1 MKTALVTGSS
11 RGIGAAIARRLHADG
26 WKVYINYLESEE
38 KALAIARELGAEAI
52 RADVADPAQVRAMFR
67 QIGEVDLLVN
77 NAGIVVP
84 GLLQD
89 ISDDV
94 WQRLRGVNLDGVF
107 YCCREVIPQM
117 VHRKSGVIINI
128 ASVCGVYGSS
138 AESAYST
145 TKAAVIGLSK
155 SLAKELGPS
164 GIRVNAVAPG
174 FIDTDMTAC
183 FSVADRAAVA
193 DETPLCRTGSPEDV
207 AQLVAFLASD
217 SASFITGQV
226 CGCDGGLIL

>member
-26 WKVYINYLESEE
+26 WKVYLNYLESED
-38 KALAIARELGAEAI
+38 KARSLASELGTEAI
-52 RADVADPAQVRAMFR
+52 KADVADPGQVAAMFER
-67 QIGEVDLLVN
+67 TGGLDLLVN

-89 ISDDV
+89 ISDEM
-94 WQRLRGVNLDGVF
+94 WARLRGVNLDGVF
-107 YCCREVIPQM
+107 FCCRAAIPHM
-117 VHRKSGVIINI
+117 VQQKSGVILNI

-145 TKAAVIGLSK
+145 TKAGVIGLSK

-183 FSVADRAAVA
+183 FSEGDRALVA
-193 DETPLCRTGSPEDV
+193 GDTPLGRTGSPEDV
-207 AQLVAFLASD
+207 AELVAFLASD
-217 SASFITGQV
+217 SALFITGQV

>member
-26 WKVYINYLESEE
+26 WKVYLNYLESED
-38 KALAIARELGAEAI
+38 KARSLASELGTEAI
-52 RADVADPAQVRAMFR
+52 KADVADPWQVAAMFER
-67 QIGEVDLLVN
+67 TGGLDLLVN

-89 ISDDV
+89 ISDEM
-94 WQRLRGVNLDGVF
+94 WARLRGVNLDGVF
-107 YCCREVIPQM
+107 FCCRAAIPHM
-117 VHRKSGVIINI
+117 VHQKSGVILNI

-145 TKAAVIGLSK
+145 TKAGVIGLSK

-183 FSVADRAAVA
+183 FSEGDRALVA
-193 DETPLCRTGSPEDV
+193 GDTPLGRTGSPEDV
-207 AQLVAFLASD
+207 AELVAFLASD
-217 SASFITGQV
+217 AASFITGQV

>member
-11 RGIGAAIARRLHADG
+11 RGIGAAIARRLHTDG
-26 WKVYINYLESEE
+26 WKVYLNYLESED
-38 KALAIARELGAEAI
+38 KARSLASELGTEAI
-52 RADVADPAQVRAMFR
+52 KADVADPGQVAAMFER
-67 QIGEVDLLVN
+67 TGGLDLLVD

-89 ISDDV
+89 ISDEM
-94 WQRLRGVNLDGVF
+94 WARLRGVNLDGVF
-107 YCCREVIPQM
+107 FCCRAAIPHM
-117 VHRKSGVIINI
+117 VHQKSGVILNI

-145 TKAAVIGLSK
+145 TKAGVIGLSR

-183 FSVADRAAVA
+183 FSEGDRALVA
-193 DETPLCRTGSPEDV
+193 GDTPLGRTGSPEDV
-207 AQLVAFLASD
+207 AELVAFLASD
-217 SASFITGQV
+217 AASFITGQV

>member
-26 WKVYINYLESEE
+26 WKVYLNYLESED
-38 KALAIARELGAEAI
+38 KARSLASELGTEAI
-52 RADVADPAQVRAMFR
+52 KADVADPGQVAAMFER
-67 QIGEVDLLVN
+67 TGGLDLLVN

-89 ISDDV
+89 ISDEM
-94 WQRLRGVNLDGVF
+94 WARLRGVNLDGVF
-107 YCCREVIPQM
+107 FCCRAAIPHM
-117 VHRKSGVIINI
+117 VHQKSGVILNI

-145 TKAAVIGLSK
+145 TKAGVIGLSK

-183 FSVADRAAVA
+183 FSEGDRPLVAGD
-193 DETPLCRTGSPEDV
+193 TPLGRTGSPEDV
-207 AQLVAFLASD
+207 AELVAFLASD
-217 SASFITGQV
+217 AASFITGQV

>member
-89 ISDDV
+89 ISDEL

>member
-38 KALAIARELGAEAI
+38 KALAIARELSAEAI

-89 ISDDV
+89 ISDEL

>member
-26 WKVYINYLESEE
+26 WKVYLNYLESED
-38 KALAIARELGAEAI
+38 KARSLASELGTEAI
-52 RADVADPAQVRAMFR
+52 KADVADPGQVAAMFER
-67 QIGEVDLLVN
+67 TGGLDLLVN

-89 ISDDV
+89 ISDEM
-94 WQRLRGVNLDGVF
+94 WARLRGVNLDGVF
-107 YCCREVIPQM
+107 FCCRAAIPHM
-117 VHRKSGVIINI
+117 VHQKSGVILNI

-145 TKAAVIGLSK
+145 TKAGVIGLSR

-183 FSVADRAAVA
+183 FSEGDRALVA
-193 DETPLCRTGSPEDV
+193 GDTPLGRTGSPEDV
-207 AQLVAFLASD
+207 AELVAFLASD
-217 SASFITGQV
+217 AASFITGQV

>member
-26 WKVYINYLESEE
+26 WTVYINYLESEE

-89 ISDDV
+89 ISDEL

-183 FSVADRAAVA
+183 FSPEDRAAVA
-193 DETPLCRTGSPEDV
+193 DETPLGRTGSPEDV

>member
-89 ISDDV
+89 ISDEL

-193 DETPLCRTGSPEDV
+193 DETPLCRTGSPED
-207 AQLVAFLASD
+207 ALRAMSG
-217 SASFITGQV
+217 SASSERP
-226 CGCDGGLIL
+226 

>member
-26 WKVYINYLESEE
+26 WKVYLNYLESED
-38 KALAIARELGAEAI
+38 KARSLSSELGTEAI
-52 RADVADPAQVRAMFR
+52 KADVADPGQVAAMFER
-67 QIGEVDLLVN
+67 TGGLDLLVN

-89 ISDDV
+89 ISDEM
-94 WQRLRGVNLDGVF
+94 WARLRGVNLDGVF
-107 YCCREVIPQM
+107 FCCRAAIPHM
-117 VHRKSGVIINI
+117 VHQKSGVILNI

-145 TKAAVIGLSK
+145 TKAGVIGLSK

-183 FSVADRAAVA
+183 FSEGDRALVA
-193 DETPLCRTGSPEDV
+193 GDTPLGRTGSPEDV
-207 AQLVAFLASD
+207 AELVAFLASD
-217 SASFITGQV
+217 AASFITGQV

>member
-67 QIGEVDLLVN
+67 QIGEIDLLVN

-89 ISDDV
+89 ISDEL

-207 AQLVAFLASD
+207 AQLVAFLASN

>member
-11 RGIGAAIARRLHADG
+11 RGIGAAIASRLHADG
-26 WKVYINYLESEE
+26 WKVYLNYLESED
-38 KALAIARELGAEAI
+38 KARSLSSELGTEAI
-52 RADVADPAQVRAMFR
+52 KADVADPGQVAAMFER
-67 QIGEVDLLVN
+67 TGGLDLLVN

-89 ISDDV
+89 ISDEM
-94 WQRLRGVNLDGVF
+94 WARLRGVNLDGVF
-107 YCCREVIPQM
+107 FCCRAAIPHM
-117 VHRKSGVIINI
+117 VHQKSGVILNI

-145 TKAAVIGLSK
+145 TKAGVIGLSK

-183 FSVADRAAVA
+183 FSEGDRALVA
-193 DETPLCRTGSPEDV
+193 GDTPLGRTGSPEDV
-207 AQLVAFLASD
+207 AELVAFLASD
-217 SASFITGQV
+217 AASFITGQV

>member
-26 WKVYINYLESEE
+26 WKVYLNYLESED
-38 KALAIARELGAEAI
+38 KARSLASELGTEAI
-52 RADVADPAQVRAMFR
+52 KADVADPGQVAAMFER
-67 QIGEVDLLVN
+67 TGGLDLLVN

-89 ISDDV
+89 ISDEM
-94 WQRLRGVNLDGVF
+94 WARLRGVNLDGVF
-107 YCCREVIPQM
+107 FCCRAAIPHM
-117 VHRKSGVIINI
+117 VHQKSGVILNI

-145 TKAAVIGLSK
+145 TKAGVIGLST
-155 SLAKELGPS
+155 SLAKKHAPA
-164 GIRVNAVAPG
+164 GIRVNADAPG

-183 FSVADRAAVA
+183 FSEGDRALVA
-193 DETPLCRTGSPEDV
+193 GDTPLGRTGSPEDV
-207 AQLVAFLASD
+207 AELVAFLASD
-217 SASFITGQV
+217 AASFITGQV

>member
-89 ISDDV
+89 ISDEL

-226 CGCDGGLIL
+226 CGCDGGLVL